1 MNVNLEKINDTAG
14 KLIVNVEE
22 ADYKQKVADELKK
35 NRPHTYSARIPQRC
49 RTQIHT
55 RAPLRQRSD
64 FRRDKPRSL

>member
-35 NRPHTYSARIPQRC
+35 
-49 RTQIHT
+49 
-55 RAPLRQRSD
+55 
-64 FRRDKPRSL
+64 